1 MKIYQDIL
9 TARQTGQKLLAVLVD
24 PEKIATNRIDSFVKK
39 VNESFATHIFVGGST
54 DENAQ
59 IERVVIEIK
68 KTYDFTCYFISGQ
81 FKSGDI

>member
-39 VNESFATHIFVGGST
+39 INESFVTHIFVGGST

-68 KTYDFTCYFISGQ
+68 KHTNTCYFIPGQ